1 MAIDANNGEE
11 LPMNPAMSL
20 YVTVKDAME
29 MERLFSGL
37 KRKALS

>member
-20 YVTVKDAME
+20 YVTVRMRWKWNAY
-29 MERLFSGL
+29 LV
-37 KRKALS
+37 A

>member
-20 YVTVKDAME
+20 YMSLLRMLWKWNVYLVV
-29 MERLFSGL
+29 
-37 KRKALS
+37 